1 MYDKYSVLYSESEF
15 EFQMPSLLS
24 VCLFECLSACLYK
37 GHFLINLRQKTR
49 TEEKYLSESEHGS
62 IKILDDGFDDNQD
75 EDQVWG

>member
-15 EFQMPSLLS
+15 EFQMPYLLS
-24 VCLFECLSACLYK
+24 VCASI
-37 GHFLINLRQKTR
+37 LINLRQKTR
-49 TEEKYLSESEHGS
+49 TEEKYQSESEHGS

>member
-15 EFQMPSLLS
+15 EFQMPYLLS
-24 VCLFECLSACLYK
+24 VCVSIK
-37 GHFLINLRQKTR
+37 GHFLINLRQQTR
-49 TEEKYLSESEHGS
+49 TEEKYLSESEHGL